1 MSESVQK
8 WLERNRPPCVKITYD
23 VETGGAIEKRELP
36 FIVGILANLSGDR
49 SDAVA
54 QPCYSQRTMMNIDRD
69 NFNDVM
75 ATAQAMVSLDM
86 VQRTLPKES
95 SDDADTL
102 GGVLHFTSLD
112 DFTPLAVARAVPALN
127 RLIEQRAQ
135 RVQGGQPSTDIDAL
149 LGSQLRAILHA
160 RNFQALEATWR
171 GLHGLVVNTET
182 NTLLQLRVFNA
193 TQDEVHDDLEKAV
206 AFDQSHLFKLIYEA
220 EFGTYGGLPYSLLVG
235 GYEVGRSA
243 QAISFLQNMAELAAA
258 AHAPFITAASASLF
272 GFDSFRDL
280 PKPRDLSK
288 IFESSDMIGWNVFR
302 NSESSRYVSL
312 VLPHVLL
319 RLPYGKD
326 SGPTEGLDFDEL
338 GGDPPSAPRPEH
350 LLWGNAV
357 YALAQRITNAF
368 SHYQWT
374 AAIRGMEG
382 GGRVEGLPLYGYPNE
397 AGAQTLLCPTEVPIS
412 DQREKELGDLGF
424 ISLCHVKGTGVAAF
438 FNAQTASLPKA
449 YMSDEANANTR
460 LSALL
465 PYMLAACRFAHYIK
479 VIMRNKIGSCLT
491 RGNVE
496 AYLNGWISNYVL
508 LDENASQEAKASY
521 PLSQAKIVVSD
532 IPGSPGAYRAVVFLR
547 PHFQLEELSTSMRL
561 VVHLPT

>member
-8 WLERNRPPCVKITYD
+8 WLERNRPPRVKITYD
-23 VETGGAIEKRELP
+23 LETGGAIEKRELP
-36 FIVGILANLSGDR
+36 FIVGILADLSGDR
-49 SDAVA
+49 SDGA
-54 QPCYSQRTMMNIDRD
+54 PLPPYKQRTLLNIDRD

-75 ATAQAMVSLDM
+75 AAAQAMVSLDT

-95 SDDADTL
+95 PDDADTL

-127 RLIEQRAQ
+127 RLIDQRAQ
-135 RVQGGQPSTDIDAL
+135 RVQGGQPSADIDAL
-149 LGSQLRAILHA
+149 LGPQLRAILHA
-160 RNFQALEATWR
+160 RNFQALEASWR

-235 GYEVGRSA
+235 GYEVGRSP
-243 QAISFLQNMAELAAA
+243 QDIYFLQKMAELAAA

-272 GFDSFRDL
+272 GLDSFCDL

-288 IFESSDMIGWNVFR
+288 IFESVELMSWNEFR
-302 NSESSRYVSL
+302 QSEEACYVSL

-319 RLPYGKD
+319 RLPYGKN
-326 SGPTEGLDFDEL
+326 SGQAEGLDFEEL
-338 GGDPPSAPRPEH
+338 EIDNLSAPRAAH
-350 LLWGNAV
+350 FLWGTAA

-368 SHYQWT
+368 ALYHWP
-374 AAIRGMEG
+374 AAIQGIEG
-382 GGRVEGLPLYGYPNE
+382 GGRMEGLPLYRYPNE
-397 AGAQTLLCPTEVPIS
+397 VGAQTLLCLTEVPIT
-412 DQREKELGDLGF
+412 DRRAKELRELGF
-424 ISLCHVKGTGVAAF
+424 IALCHGKDTDTAVF
-438 FNAQTASLPKA
+438 FEGPTTHRPKT
-449 YMSDEANANTR
+449 YFSDEASATAR
-460 LSALL
+460 LAAML
-465 PYMLAACRFAHYIK
+465 PYMLAASRFAHYVK
-479 VIMRNKIGSCLT
+479 VIMRNKMGSFLT

-496 AYLNGWISNYVL
+496 AYLNDWVSNYVL
-508 LDENASQEAKASY
+508 LDENAPQDAKASY

-532 IPGSPGAYRAVVFLR
+532 IPGSPGAYNATIFLR
-547 PHFQLEELSTSMRL
+547 PHFQLGELTTLMRL
-561 VVHLPT
+561 VVALPG